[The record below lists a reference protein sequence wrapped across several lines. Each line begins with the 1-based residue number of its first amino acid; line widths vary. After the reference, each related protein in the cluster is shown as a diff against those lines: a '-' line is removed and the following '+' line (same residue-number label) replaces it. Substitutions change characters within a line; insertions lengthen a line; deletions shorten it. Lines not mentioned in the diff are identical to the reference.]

1 MSTTTK
7 PRITIGSRVRITE
20 DVEMTHIIYHKGH
33 EFTVTGWDGLRGM
46 DLKDDDGNELVETR
60 MIHHIIEL
68 IPDQP

>member
-1 MSTTTK
+1 
-7 PRITIGSRVRITE
+7 
-20 DVEMTHIIYHKGH
+20 MTNIIYHKGH